1 MKISNSLTYVLLALL
16 FFALVLLNNT
26 LFKSARMDLTENQ
39 VYSLSDGSKEILK
52 QIDEPINLYFF
63 FSDKASEG
71 ITTIRNYA
79 DRVESLLKE

>member
-39 VYSLSDGSKEILK
+39 VFTMSCNVGH
-52 QIDEPINLYFF
+52 
-63 FSDKASEG
+63 
-71 ITTIRNYA
+71 T
-79 DRVESLLKE
+79 LLWMLTMVVFLIEMVNG